1 MTACRRI
8 GIKAAVLLVLAGP
21 STAQAAKPTGRLALA
36 CQGTTTTTDLK
47 TRVEKKPEPIS
58 MGIIVDF
65 PTRRVEFPDAHFPIQ
80 IIQGITKTAVNFY
93 GNSLVYASTI
103 DGTIDRVTGAVEAT
117 LVQHARGS
125 DDGPHLLTSY
135 SLKCKP
141 T

>member
-1 MTACRRI
+1 M
-8 GIKAAVLLVLAGP
+8 KAAILLVLAGL
-21 STAQAAKPTGRLALA
+21 STAQAAEPTGRLALA

-47 TRVEKKPEPIS
+47 TRVDEKPEPIS

-65 PTRRVEFPDAHFPIQ
+65 PARRVEFPDAHFPIE
-80 IIQGITKTAVNFY
+80 IIQDITKTTVSFY
-93 GNSLVYASTI
+93 GNNLVYASTI

-125 DDGPHLLTSY
+125 DGPHLLTSY

-141 T
+141 TQRMF